1 MYTLVFRFL
10 LVFACFMPQAST
22 AQFISATLG
31 LNGLTCSMCSL
42 GIQSELEKLP
52 FVENVTLNL
61 NTNIANILFKVNE
74 KVDMRAVVGAVY
86 KAGFSLGYTEADYI
100 FHQLPVS
107 NQSVFSYE
115 GETYEFLKPSVAI
128 ANGRTTLKFID
139 KKFIAKKGYSFWA
152 PLIKESLNGK
162 TDPTTYHITL

>member
-1 MYTLVFRFL
+1 
-10 LVFACFMPQAST
+10 MPQAST

-86 KAGFSLGYTEADYI
+86 KAGFSVGYTEADYI
-100 FHQLPVS
+100 FDQLPVS
-107 NQSVFSYE
+107 HQSGFLYE
-115 GETYEFLKPSVAI
+115 GSYYQFLKPSQKI
-128 ANGRTTLKFID
+128 LNGRTTIKFVD
-139 KKFIAKKGYSFWA
+139 KKFINKKAYSFWN
-152 PLIKESLNGK
+152 PLIIESLQKKPENI
-162 TDPTTYHITL
+162 PSITYHITL